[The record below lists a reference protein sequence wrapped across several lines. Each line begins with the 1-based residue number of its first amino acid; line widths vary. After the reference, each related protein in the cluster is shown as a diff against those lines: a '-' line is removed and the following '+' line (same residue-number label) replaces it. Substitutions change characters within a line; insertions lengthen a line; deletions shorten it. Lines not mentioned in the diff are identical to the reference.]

1 MNVSMLNC
9 FLMLFDVSLL
19 VYVSWIIVEVFLL
32 IMKLIVQE
40 DMVFIFKYEKLNMSL
55 IYYFVLSDVF
65 MLVKYFL
72 DIRLS
77 LFEFY
82 S

>member
-40 DMVFIFKYEKLNMSL
+40 DMVFIFKYKKLNMSL

-65 MLVKYFL
+65 MLVK
-72 DIRLS
+72 
-77 LFEFY
+77 
-82 S
+82 

>member
-65 MLVKYFL
+65 MLVK
-72 DIRLS
+72 
-77 LFEFY
+77 
-82 S
+82 